1 MMDRRR
7 GILTLKLG
15 IGLIYELDESD
26 EGVFGVGGRFGK
38 KEAFF
43 SEIMAPGLF

>member
-1 MMDRRR
+1 MMVLRL
-7 GILTLKLG
+7 GILTLKPG
-15 IGLIYELDESD
+15 IGLIYELDERD
-26 EGVFGVGGRFGK
+26 EGVFGVGVRFGK